1 MNKLKSKHIKYCFY
15 AVFLV
20 LTFCW
25 LIFANDIVIKVS
37 GVETVEKS
45 DVNDFLQKDG
55 IYFNFDTIDENNDI
69 LETVLLDGWAF
80 VETVDNNDNREIKVI
95 IENEKHSYEITMKD
109 VYTYER
115 NDVETAYVN
124 KKIGNNKRVGFHYE
138 FSTLQIKN
146 GVYNIY
152 IYVWENEENYG
163 IADTGIQVKKD
174 GASFKIYTPEENSNK
189 NKRNI
194 LVRGLNY
201 IMNKC
206 YALANNYGLAIILFT
221 LISKIVLLPI
231 SLWTYFNSIK
241 MVKIQP
247 DVNIIKATYY
257 GQKDVIAEQESKLY
271 KKEGY
276 HPLLSTV
283 PLIIQLVLLMG
294 VVEVIKNGIANPAI
308 DMNMGFVNLGQVP
321 ASNGIRLIWSPVIAG
336 LSSWILCICQNAANV
351 LQSEQSKY
359 NKYGT
364 MIFSV
369 GLSLYLGWFVA
380 IGTALYWVCSNLM
393 AVAQLY
399 ILNGII
405 KPRRYVDYEKLNKSR
420 EELAALQGIGKKK
433 WDKEFFQNKKR
444 EREDYKRFFSVV
456 NKHLVFYSES
466 NGFYKYF
473 KDFIEYLLEH
483 TNITIHYITSDP
495 KDNIFKLAYEN
506 HQIRGY
512 YIGENK
518 LITLMMKMDAD
529 VVVMTMPDLENF
541 HIKRSYIRKD
551 IEYVFVQHGV
561 GSNNMGMRKGC
572 MDYFDT
578 IFCAGPHQV
587 EEIVETEK
595 RYDLP
600 VKRTVKVGY
609 PLIDNMRTDYD
620 KVKHEQHEKKK
631 ILIAPSWQKDNII
644 DSCLEQI
651 LDELKDKG
659 YDIIVRPHPQEVRLK
674 KEYMD
679 VLKEKYE
686 SDNIEIQTD
695 FSSNN
700 PILEADLLITDWSGI
715 SWEYAFTTRHPILFI
730 NTPMKVMNPD
740 YKEIPTVALNILLR
754 DKLGKN
760 LDLDELD
767 KVFETAYYLLNNMES
782 YKKEIENLAEE
793 YLYNLGTSAETG
805 AKYLIETIKEK
816 IARKGK
822 NND

>member
-1 MNKLKSKHIKYCFY
+1 MDKNKKRKNKYYLWF
-15 AVFLV
+15 VFS
-20 LTFCW
+20 
-25 LIFANDIVIKVS
+25 LIFVLWMALGTDIIVKLS
-37 GVETVEKS
+37 RTPSVEKCS
-45 DVNDFLQKDG
+45 FVDFQDKDDVVF
-55 IYFNFDTIDENNDI
+55 FIDDI
-69 LETVLLDGWAF
+69 TETGNMLETVCIRGWSF
-80 VETVDNNDNREIKVI
+80 TETDTDNTNREIKLVLK
-95 IENEKHSYEITMKD
+95 NEKKCYVVTIMADSLTARLD
-109 VYTYER
+109 VIAAFPDQKFGI
-115 NDVETAYVN
+115 NNA
-124 KKIGNNKRVGFHYE
+124 IGFIYE
-138 FSTLQIKN
+138 FSTLQMKN
-146 GVYNIY
+146 GIYNIY

-163 IADTGIQVKKD
+163 IVDTGIQVKKD
-174 GASFKIYTPEENSNK
+174 GASFKIYMPEEH

-221 LISKIVLLPI
+221 LISKIVLLPV

-241 MVKIQP
+241 MIKIQP

-308 DMNMGFVNLGQVP
+308 DMSMGFVNLGQVP

-495 KDNIFKLAYEN
+495 KDNIFNLAYEN

-551 IEYVFVQHGV
+551 IEYVFVQHGI

-595 RYDLP
+595 IYELH
-600 VKRTVKVGY
+600 VKKTVKVGY

-686 SDNIEIQTD
+686 SNNIEIQTD

-740 YKEIPTVALNILLR
+740 YKEIPTVPLNILLR

-760 LDLDELD
+760 LDLNELD
-767 KVFETAYYLLNNMES
+767 KVFETADYLLNNMES

-793 YLYNLGTSAETG
+793 YLYNLGTSAEAG

-822 NND
+822 KND